1 METLNDII
9 FGKKL
14 EYLEELLKIFDFD
27 VIFFCIKLFEQNL
40 LIRKSI

>member
-27 VIFFCIKLFEQNL
+27 VIFFVLNYLNKNL